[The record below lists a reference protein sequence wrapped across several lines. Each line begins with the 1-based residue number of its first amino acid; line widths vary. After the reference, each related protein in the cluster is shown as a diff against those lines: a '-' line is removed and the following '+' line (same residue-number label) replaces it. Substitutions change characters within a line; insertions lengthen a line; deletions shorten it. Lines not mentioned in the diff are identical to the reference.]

1 MHTKRL
7 FEIYEASIENTEGL
21 AGLIEFA
28 DIEKAV
34 AEKKYDLQDVSLIEV
49 VINDDEKK
57 FHETLKE
64 TFEALS
70 ADLAKKNGPANLTDP
85 LELKKQLISI
95 FTSNLDYY
103 IDLFYN
109 SLLNRHFAGG

>member
-1 MHTKRL
+1 MHTKTL
-7 FEIYEASIENTEGL
+7 FEIYEASIENTQGF
-21 AGLIEFA
+21 AGLLEYA
-28 DIEKAV
+28 DIEQEV
-34 AEKKYDLQDVSLIEV
+34 AGKKYDLQDMSLIEV

-57 FHETLKE
+57 FQESLKE
-64 TFEALS
+64 TYEALS
-70 ADLAKKNGPANLTDP
+70 ADLAKKNGPVNLTDP
-85 LELKKQLISI
+85 LELKKQLILI